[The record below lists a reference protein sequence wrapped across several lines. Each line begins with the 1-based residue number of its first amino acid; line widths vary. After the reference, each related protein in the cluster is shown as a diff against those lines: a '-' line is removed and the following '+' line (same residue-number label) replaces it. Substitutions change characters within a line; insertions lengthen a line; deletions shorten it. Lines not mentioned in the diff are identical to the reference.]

1 MFTNNEIEKSTK
13 SNELYVTKL
22 QTNTKT
28 MGIVLGV
35 QSKNNNPHPIPW
47 CLVLKQWVN
56 Q

>member
-1 MFTNNEIEKSTK
+1 MFTNNEIEKSIE
-13 SNELYVTKL
+13 SNELYFTKL

-28 MGIVLGV
+28 MGIELGV

-47 CLVLKQWVN
+47 CFVYKQWFN